1 VKGSAA
7 WLKCSAA
14 ILAVAITVF
23 PVPAVAEV
31 GQRLQLRSG
40 DLLDGFSFTEPMVI
54 SAWLPVGA
62 AAPPRHR
69 FEGRLLLRARAG
81 PGGFREW
88 LDDYRVTGRD
98 DSVHKHLPEF
108 DFEFL
113 QVGDALVPVRRG
125 AIAGAH
131 PYWEFILGPGRV
143 WQEAGDGD
151 YSRAALPFSLQEVN
165 ANCTHN
171 GVLGFLYRQDGSM
184 SRAAFQISSET
195 CAYFK
200 FDMWGLLGA
209 AYLPGEV
216 GRREEL
222 ARAYEAELA
231 SRLPRRPIAA
241 LAREFPGV
249 DPAAFGHQD
258 EVSRAH
264 ITTWGVIV
272 GGTHYTGDC
281 PTRAGAYPFCEVLH
295 LPSFSVAKSM
305 FAGLALMRLE
315 RLYPG
320 ARGRI
325 VADYVPECAVGGN
338 WSDVT
343 FENLLDMASGNY
355 LSAEDH
361 ADEAAQHADELFFMQ
376 RSHAAKIDYAC
387 NHFPRRARPGEQ
399 WVYHSSDTYL
409 LGAAMS
415 AYVRRRNGAGADI
428 LADVVVPD
436 VWRALGFS
444 PTTGNPRRTQDAAAQ
459 PFTGFG
465 LTLEPDDVAKLARF
479 LDPDNPL
486 AKQRLDPGLFQAA
499 LQQDPADRGLA
510 ASADSS
516 LRYNNGFWAFRAD
529 GLPGC
534 DEPRFIPFMSGFGG
548 ISIVLLPGGVSY
560 YYFSD
565 NHEHRFRRAL
575 LEAAKIRGVCER
587 RPNRIPHQRGRPP

>member
-1 VKGSAA
+1 VKGLAA
-7 WLKCSAA
+7 WLQCGAT
-14 ILAVAITVF
+14 ILAVAITS
-23 PVPAVAEV
+23 PVLAVTEV
-31 GQRLQLRSG
+31 GQRLQLKAG
-40 DLLDGFSFTEPMVI
+40 DLLNGFPFTEPLTI
-54 SAWLPVGA
+54 SAWSPVGA
-62 AAPPRHR
+62 TASPRHR
-69 FEGRLLLRARAG
+69 FEGRLVLRGRAG
-81 PGGFREW
+81 QGGFREW
-88 LDDYRVTGRD
+88 LDDYRVTAGD

-143 WQEAGDGD
+143 WQETGDGD

-171 GVLGFLYRQDGSM
+171 GVLGFLYKQDGRM

-200 FDMWGLLGA
+200 FDMWGLLDA
-209 AYLPGEV
+209 TYLPGRV

-222 ARAYEAELA
+222 ARTYEAELA
-231 SRLPRRPIAA
+231 SRLPRRPIAE

-249 DPAAFGHQD
+249 DPSAFGHPD

-264 ITTWGVIV
+264 ITTWGVIA

-281 PTRAGAYPFCEVLH
+281 PTRAGPYPFCEVLH
-295 LPSFSVAKSM
+295 LPSYSIAKSM

-320 ARGRI
+320 ARDRV
-325 VADYVPECAVGGN
+325 VADYVRECAAGGN

-355 LSAEDH
+355 LSATAQ
-361 ADEAAQHADELFFMQ
+361 ADETALQTDELFFLQ
-376 RSHAAKIDYAC
+376 HSHAAKIDYAC
-387 NHFPRRARPGEQ
+387 NHFPRRAQPGKQ

-409 LGAAMS
+409 LGTAMN
-415 AYVRRRNGAGADI
+415 AYLRHRNGAGADI
-428 LADVVVPD
+428 LADMVAPD
-436 VWRALGFS
+436 VWRAIDLS
-444 PTTGNPRRTQDAAAQ
+444 PTIGNPRRTTDAAAQ
-459 PFTGFG
+459 PFTGYG
-465 LTLEPDDVAKLARF
+465 LTLEPDDVAKLAQF
-479 LDPDNPL
+479 LDPRNPL
-486 AKQRLDPGLFQAA
+486 AQQRLDPGLFRAA
-499 LQQDPADRGLA
+499 LQQDPADRGLG
-510 ASADSS
+510 ASADGS
-516 LRYNNGFWAFRAD
+516 LRYNNGFWAIRAD

-534 DEPRFIPFMSGFGG
+534 DEPQFIPFMSGFGG
-548 ISIVLLPGGVSY
+548 ISIALLPGGVSY

-575 LEAAKIRGVCER
+575 LEAAKIRGVCE
-587 RPNRIPHQRGRPP
+587 PHPSGVPRQQGRSP